1 MKMKQGVSVA
11 VLIAAATLL
20 APVYGPAVRA
30 QAPARPANPG
40 LSVDTGASAARGQ
53 AAAQS
58 SDDVES
64 IQRSVMTAY
73 RLVEKNFADPVSSE
87 KVFYSGAIPGMLRTL
102 DPHSNFVDPK
112 EYSEMQRKMHAQ
124 YFGVGM
130 EIFMDGVHVVVIR
143 PFPGSPAWKADLR
156 RGDTISAVDGKDT
169 KGLDSGAVADMLRG
183 PRGTNVRVSVKREG
197 VPDAISVEVTRD
209 AIETSLVDAF
219 WLQPGIAYLN
229 ISSFEA
235 QNVSRDVEANMARLG
250 EANVKGMIL
259 DLRENPG
266 GLVSEAVNVA
276 GRFLKDGVIVVSH
289 HGRAEA
295 EQVFRAKGV
304 AAAQKYP
311 IVVLVNERSASAAE
325 IVSGALQD
333 HDRAW
338 IMGATTFGKGLVQAQ
353 FPLHEGAALLLTIAH
368 YYTPSGRLIQRD
380 YSHSSFYD
388 YYTHHGETQPTQ
400 DIKATDSGRK
410 VYGGGGVAPDEKYP
424 SHVYSL
430 FERRTLYNLAFM
442 HFGNTYWGAAKPSL
456 PANWQ
461 PNSDTVERFRAYL
474 KTTSIPFTDEEFNAN
489 ADFVKRELRYELY
502 YRAFDKNTAER
513 SRWAEDPE
521 ALKAVDSLPKAQA
534 LLDTVQRVLAGVGTR
549 G

>member
-11 VLIAAATLL
+11 VLVAAATLL

-30 QAPARPANPG
+30 QAPAQ
-40 LSVDTGASAARGQ
+40 TT
-53 AAAQS
+53 
-58 SDDVES
+58 DDVEAL
-64 IQRSVMTAY
+64 QRSVTSAFA
-73 RLVEKNFADPVSSE
+73 LVEKNFADPVKSE
-87 KVFYSGAIPGMLRTL
+87 TLFYSGAIPGMLRTL

-130 EIFMDGVHVVVIR
+130 EIFMDGGHVVVIR

-156 RGDTISAVDGKDT
+156 RGDVISAVDGKDT
-169 KGLDSGAVADMLRG
+169 KDKDSGAVADMLRG
-183 PRGTNVRVSVKREG
+183 PRGTNVRVTVKREG
-197 VPDAISVEVTRD
+197 VPDPIAVEVTRD
-209 AIETSLVDAF
+209 AIETSIVDAF
-219 WLQPGIAYLN
+219 WLQPGIVYLK
-229 ISSFEA
+229 IDSFEA
-235 QNVSRDVEANMARLG
+235 QNVARDVEADLGRLG
-250 EANVKGMIL
+250 EAGVKGMIL

-266 GLVSEAVNVA
+266 GLVSEAVSVA

-295 EQVFRAKGV
+295 EQVFRAKAV

-388 YYTHHGETQPTQ
+388 YYTHHGDNQSTQ

-410 VYGGGGVAPDEKYP
+410 VYGGGGVTPDEKYP
-424 SHVYSL
+424 SHVYNL
-430 FERRTLYNLAFM
+430 FERRTINGMAFM
-442 HFGNTYWGAAKPSL
+442 HFGNTYWGAAKPTL
-456 PANWQ
+456 PPNWQ
-461 PNSDTVERFRAYL
+461 PDSGTVDRFRAYL
-474 KTTSIPFTDEEFNAN
+474 KTTSIPITDEEFDAN
-489 ADFVKRELRYELY
+489 VDFVKRELRYELY
-502 YRAFDKNTAER
+502 LRAFDKTTAER
-513 SRWAEDPE
+513 SKWAEDPE
-521 ALKAVDSLPKAQA
+521 AGKAVESLPKAQS
-534 LLDTVQRVLAGVGTR
+534 LLETVQRVLDARKIHG
-549 G
+549 

>member
-1 MKMKQGVSVA
+1 MKTKQGVSVA
-11 VLIAAATLL
+11 VLVAASAVL
-20 APVYGPAVRA
+20 APLYGPVVMA
-30 QAPARPANPG
+30 QAPAR
-40 LSVDTGASAARGQ
+40 TT
-53 AAAQS
+53 
-58 SDDVES
+58 DDAEA
-64 IQRSVMTAY
+64 IERTVMNAY
-73 RLVEKNFADPVSSE
+73 RLVETNFADSVKSE

-112 EYSEMQRKMHAQ
+112 EYAEMQRKMHAQ

-130 EIFMDGVHVVVIR
+130 EIFMDNAHVVVIR
-143 PFPGSPAWKADLR
+143 PFPGSPAFKADLR
-156 RGDTISAVDGKDT
+156 RGDTIAAVDGKDT

-183 PRGTNVRVSVKREG
+183 PRGTNVKVSVKREG
-197 VPDAISVEVTRD
+197 VADPITVEVTRD
-209 AIETSLVDAF
+209 AIETSIVDAF
-219 WLQPGIAYLN
+219 WLQPGIVYLK
-229 ISSFEA
+229 IDSFEA
-235 QNVSRDVEANMARLG
+235 QNVSRDVEASMSRLG
-250 EANVKGMIL
+250 EAGVKGMIL

-276 GRFLKDGVIVVSH
+276 GRFLKDGAIVVSH
-289 HGRAEA
+289 HGRSEA

-388 YYTHHGETQPTQ
+388 YYTHHGDSQPTA

-410 VYGGGGVAPDEKYP
+410 VYGGGGVTPDEKYA
-424 SHVYSL
+424 SHVYNL
-430 FERRTLYNLAFM
+430 FERRTLNTLAFM
-442 HFGNTYWGAAKPSL
+442 HFGNLYWNGAKPVL
-456 PANWQ
+456 PAGWQ
-461 PNSDTVERFRAYL
+461 PDAGLVERFHAFL
-474 KTTSIPFTDEEFNAN
+474 KTTPIPFTDEEFTAN
-489 ADFVKRELRYELY
+489 SDFVKRELRYEMY
-502 YRAFDKNTAER
+502 FRATGKTSAER
-513 SRWAEDPE
+513 AKWAEDAE
-521 ALKAVDSLPKAQA
+521 VGKAIDSLPKGQA
-534 LLDTVQRVLAGVGTR
+534 LLDTVQRVLTGTGTR

>member
-11 VLIAAATLL
+11 VLVAAAVLL

-30 QAPARPANPG
+30 QAPGRAIKPDLPADIAPAP
-40 LSVDTGASAARGQ
+40 VRAQ
-53 AAAQS
+53 APDQG
-58 SDDVES
+58 DDVDS

-73 RLVEKNFADPVSSE
+73 RLVEKNFADPVDSE

-130 EIFMDGVHVVVIR
+130 EIFMDGGHVVVIR
-143 PFPGSPAWKADLR
+143 PFPGSPAWRADLR
-156 RGDTISAVDGKDT
+156 RGDIVSSVDGKDT
-169 KGLDSGAVADMLRG
+169 KGLNSGAVADMLRG
-183 PRGTNVRVSVKREG
+183 QRGTNVRVTVKREG
-197 VPDAISVEVTRD
+197 VPDPISVEITRD

-219 WLQPGIAYLN
+219 WLQPGIVYLN
-229 ISSFEA
+229 IVSFEA
-235 QNVSRDVEANMARLG
+235 QNVSRDVEANMSRLG
-250 EANVKGMIL
+250 EAGVKGMIL

-266 GLVSEAVNVA
+266 GLVSEAVSVA

-289 HGRAEA
+289 HGRREA
-295 EQVFRAKGV
+295 EQVFRAKAV

-338 IMGATTFGKGLVQAQ
+338 ILGATTFGKGLVQAQ
-353 FPLHEGAALLLTIAH
+353 FPLREGAALLLTIAH

-388 YYTHHGETQPTQ
+388 YYTHHGDVQSTE

-410 VYGGGGVAPDEKYP
+410 VYGGGGVTPDEKYS
-424 SHVYSL
+424 SHVYNL
-430 FERRTLYNLAFM
+430 FERRTLNSLAFM

-456 PANWQ
+456 PSGWQ
-461 PNSDTVERFRAYL
+461 PDSGVVERFRTFL
-474 KTTSIPFTDEEFNAN
+474 KTTPIPFTDEEFNAN
-489 ADFVKRELRYELY
+489 TDFVKRELRYELY
-502 YRAFDKNTAER
+502 LRAFDKTTADR
-513 SRWAEDPE
+513 SKWAEDPE
-521 ALKAVDSLPKAQA
+521 AAKAVESLPKAQS
-534 LLDTVQRVLAGVGTR
+534 LLDTVQRVLDARQAHG
-549 G
+549 